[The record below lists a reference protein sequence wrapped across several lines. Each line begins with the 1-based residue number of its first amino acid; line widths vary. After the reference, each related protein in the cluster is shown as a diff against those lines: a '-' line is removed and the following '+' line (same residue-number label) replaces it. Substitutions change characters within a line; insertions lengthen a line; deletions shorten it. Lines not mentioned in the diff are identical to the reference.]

1 MSKYYFYNC
10 DLKADGY
17 DKFAWGII
25 KIDLEED
32 DIKVKLLEYI
42 RTTLDV
48 PTDVT
53 FNLKALNTV

>member
-1 MSKYYFYNC
+1 MSKNYFYNC
-10 DLKADGY
+10 DLKAYGY

-25 KIDLEED
+25 KIDTAVD

-48 PTDVT
+48 PEDVVV
-53 FNLKALNTV
+53 NLKSFNPV